1 MLINVHLIA
10 YKSSTYQA
18 VLAIFMAMNAA
29 TSAHLLA
36 MPEAAAHPVS
46 SPERAAGTDSDPQE
60 TQEWHDAFKALVA
73 AQGTAR
79 ARHILDSLVVLSREQ
94 RVGWQPELTT
104 PYLNSIHVSQQP
116 NFPGDLAIEEKLGS
130 LMRWNALA
138 MVAKANAAEM
148 GGSSELGGHIASYAS
163 AADLFEVGYNH
174 FFRGRVDPIDTNAR
188 QFFDMPPLEKL
199 APSGGSAAHAVASVG
214 ASLGDLVFFQ
224 PHSSPGVY
232 ARAYLEGRLTE
243 QDLDFYRR
251 EIEAP
256 QHGAR
261 GLSSYPHPWLMPDFW
276 QFPTGSMGIGP
287 ISSIYHARFMR
298 YLTHRNLLNCSQRK
312 VWGVFGD
319 GEMDEPES
327 MSALTL
333 ASREGLDNLVW
344 VVNCNLQR
352 LDGPVRGN
360 GRIIDELERLF
371 SGAGWHVIKLIWGSD
386 WDGLFAR
393 DTAGALARTFA
404 STVDGQMQ
412 TFAAKDGRYN
422 RDSFFGQSP
431 ELAALAQG
439 MTDEQID
446 RLKRGGHDIVKIHA
460 AYAAAAAHSG
470 QPTVIL
476 AHTKKGYGMGNAGQ
490 GKMTTHSQKKLDEDE
505 LIAYR
510 NRFNLPL
517 TDEQAKTLC
526 YFKPDDDSPEMQYL
540 RQRRAALGGHLPK
553 RYTAA
558 NTVPVPPLMPPAAQ
572 GAMAEF
578 AANTG
583 SGAGNSNVGSVAN
596 SYAHFALHANG
607 KEMSTTMAFV
617 RMLGGLLKDAQ
628 LGPRIVPIVADEA
641 RTFGMANL
649 FKQVGIYS
657 SVGQRYAPEDIGSVL
672 SYREALDGQILEEGI
687 SEAGAIASWTAA
699 ATSYSV
705 HGLAML
711 PFYIYYS
718 MFGFQRVGDAI
729 WAAADQRARGFLL
742 GATSGRTTLGGE
754 GLQHQDGSSH
764 LVAATIPNC
773 KAYDPAFAGELA
785 VILDQGMRNMLVDQ
799 RDVFYYITLMNESYA
814 QPNLLP
820 EAHQGVIRGCYK
832 YSSTLRPYDG
842 DIAPKNL
849 KNITLLGSGAILTE
863 VVKAAAQ
870 LEALGYAVDVVS
882 VTSWSELARD
892 GAACEAA
899 STAASPVATATSF
912 AAPNPVRPEPVEGF
926 TKPWLQQVLSQTS
939 GPIVAATDYVRALP
953 ESVRAYLP
961 AGRSYATLG
970 TDGFGR
976 SDTRAAL
983 RAYFQV
989 DAAAIVQRAL
999 AIQ

>member
-1 MLINVHLIA
+1 MADHSITR
-10 YKSSTYQA
+10 Y
-18 VLAIFMAMNAA
+18 LADDVGDAD
-29 TSAHLLA
+29 
-36 MPEAAAHPVS
+36 PV
-46 SPERAAGTDSDPQE
+46 E
-60 TQEWHDAFKALVA
+60 TAEWRDAFQALVA
-73 AQGTAR
+73 THGPAR
-79 ARHILDSLVVLSREQ
+79 ARFILDQLAVMARHPAVAWS
-94 RVGWQPELTT
+94 PELVT
-104 PYLNSIHVSQQP
+104 PYVNSIPVERQP
-116 NFPGDLAIEEKLGS
+116 AFPGDLAIEEKLAS

-138 MVAKANAAEM
+138 MVVRANTAY
-148 GGSSELGGHIASYAS
+148 GELGGHIASYAS
-163 AADLFEVGYNH
+163 AADLFEVGFNH
-174 FFRGRVDPIDTNAR
+174 FFRAR
-188 QFFDMPPLEKL
+188 NPQQ
-199 APSGGSAAHAVASVG
+199 G
-214 ASLGDLVFFQ
+214 GDLVFFQ
-224 PHSSPGVY
+224 PHSAPGVY
-232 ARAYLEGRLTE
+232 ARAFLEGRLTE
-243 QDLDFYRR
+243 GDLAHYRQ
-251 EIEAP
+251 EITAP
-256 QHGAR
+256 ADGAR

-298 YLTHRNLLNCSQRK
+298 YLTHRNLVNCGDAASDTGKRIDERR

-333 ASREGLDNLVW
+333 ASREKLDNLVW

-360 GRIIDELERLF
+360 GRIVDELEKLF
-371 SGAGWHVIKLIWGSD
+371 RGAGWNVIKLLWGSD

-393 DTAGALARTFA
+393 DTTGALVRAFA
-404 STVDGQMQ
+404 HTVDGQMQ
-412 TFAAKDGRYN
+412 TFAAKDGRFN
-422 RDSFFGQSP
+422 RDNFFGQDE
-431 ELAALAQG
+431 ELARLAQG

-446 RLKRGGHDIVKIHA
+446 RLKRGGHDLVKIHA
-460 AYAAAAAHSG
+460 AYDAAAKHRG

-476 AHTKKGYGMGNAGQ
+476 AHTKKGYGMGSAGQ
-490 GKMTTHSQKKLDEDE
+490 GRMTTHSQKKLDDAALLEF
-505 LIAYR
+505 R

-517 TDEQAKTLC
+517 SDEQATTLA
-526 YFKPDDDSPEMQYL
+526 FSKPGEDSPEMRYL
-540 RQRRAALGGHLPK
+540 HQRRAALGGYLPQ
-553 RYTAA
+553 RQTVCD
-558 NTVPVPPLMPPAAQ
+558 TVPVPESA
-572 GAMAEF
+572 
-578 AANTG
+578 
-583 SGAGNSNVGSVAN
+583 
-596 SYAHFALHANG
+596 SYAQFALQAGG

-617 RMLGGLLKDAQ
+617 RLLGALLKDPQ

-657 SVGQRYAPEDIGSVL
+657 SAGQSYEPEDIGSVL

-705 HGLAML
+705 HGYAML

-785 VILDQGMRNMLVDQ
+785 VIVDRGMREMLVEQ
-799 RDVFYYITLMNESYA
+799 RDVFYYVTLMNANYA
-814 QPNLLP
+814 QPDLSP
-820 EAHQGVIRGCYK
+820 EAQEGVIRGCYR
-832 YSSTLRPYDG
+832 YARYG
-842 DIAPKNL
+842 DQTARQRV
-849 KNITLLGSGAILTE
+849 TLLGSGAILTE
-863 VVKAAAQ
+863 VIAAARQ
-870 LEALGYAVDVVS
+870 LAADGIPTDVYS

-892 GAACEAA
+892 GLAREQRAMAGEGEAPAYVTQQLAGSGPVIAA
-899 STAASPVATATSF
+899 S
-912 AAPNPVRPEPVEGF
+912 
-926 TKPWLQQVLSQTS
+926 
-939 GPIVAATDYVRALP
+939 DYVRAVP
-953 ESVRAYLP
+953 ESIRAYVP
-961 AGRSYATLG
+961 QGRRYLTLG

-983 RAYFQV
+983 REFFGV
-989 DAAAIVQRAL
+989 DAASIVKAAQHAL
-999 AIQ
+999 S

>member
-1 MLINVHLIA
+1 
-10 YKSSTYQA
+10 
-18 VLAIFMAMNAA
+18 MNMSD
-29 TSAHLLA
+29 T
-36 MPEAAAHPVS
+36 
-46 SPERAAGTDSDPQE
+46 DPQE
-60 TQEWHDAFKALVA
+60 TAEWHDAFAALIA
-73 AQGTAR
+73 SQGAER
-79 ARHILDSLVVLSREQ
+79 ARHILNSLAEQ
-94 RVGWQPELTT
+94 ARAQRIGWQPELAT
-104 PYLNSIHVSQQP
+104 PYVNTIAVDVQP
-116 NFPGDLAIEEKLGS
+116 PFPGDLAMEERLAS
-130 LMRWNALA
+130 LIRWNALA
-138 MVAKANAAEM
+138 MVVRANQAY
-148 GGSSELGGHIASYAS
+148 GELGGHIASYAS
-163 AADLFEVGYNH
+163 AADLFETGYNH
-174 FFRGRVDPIDTNAR
+174 FFRARGEASAQACDP
-188 QFFDMPPLEKL
+188 
-199 APSGGSAAHAVASVG
+199 

-224 PHSSPGVY
+224 PHSAPGVY

-243 QDLDFYRR
+243 DDLAHYRQELTSPLAR
-251 EIEAP
+251 TG
-256 QHGAR
+256 QGAR
-261 GLSSYPHPWLMPDFW
+261 GLCSYPHPTLMPDFW

-298 YLTHRNLLNCSQRK
+298 YLTHRRLLDCTGRK

-333 ASREGLDNLVW
+333 AAREGLDNLVW

-360 GRIIDELERLF
+360 GRIIDELEKLF
-371 SGAGWHVIKLIWGSD
+371 AGAGWNVIKLLWGSD

-393 DTAGALARTFA
+393 DTTGALARAFA
-404 STVDGQMQ
+404 NTVDGQMQ

-422 RDSFFGQSP
+422 RDTFFGQSP
-431 ELAALAQG
+431 ELARLAQG

-460 AYAAAAAHSG
+460 AYAAAAAHRG

-476 AHTKKGYGMGNAGQ
+476 AHTKKGYGMGSAGQ
-490 GKMTTHSQKKLDEDE
+490 GKMTTHSHKKFDETD
-505 LIAYR
+505 LIAFR
-510 NRFNLPL
+510 NRFSLPL
-517 TDEQAKTLC
+517 SDEQVTSLC
-526 YFKPDDDSPEMQYL
+526 FYKPADDSPELRYL
-540 RQRRAALGGHLPK
+540 HAQRQRLGGYLP
-553 RYTAA
+553 RRFSDCAPV
-558 NTVPVPPLMPPAAQ
+558 NVPSLD
-572 GAMAEF
+572 
-578 AANTG
+578 
-583 SGAGNSNVGSVAN
+583 
-596 SYAHFALHANG
+596 SYAPWALQADG

-617 RMLGGLLKDAQ
+617 RMLGNLLKDGE
-628 LGPRIVPIVADEA
+628 LGPRVVPIVADEA

-672 SYREALDGQILEEGI
+672 SYREAQDGQILEEGI

-773 KAYDPAFAGELA
+773 KAYDPAFSGELA
-785 VILDQGMRNMLVDQ
+785 VILDHGMHEMLVDQ
-799 RDVFYYITLMNESYA
+799 KDVFYYVTLMNENYA
-814 QPNLLP
+814 QPDFP
-820 EAHQGVIRGCYK
+820 MGSASDAVRGCYK
-832 YSSTLRPYDG
+832 FRSYSCDG
-842 DIAPKNL
+842 DGDGNDAGDAGDKTRARDRPRATSAATAKPQV
-849 KNITLLGSGAILTE
+849 TLMGSGAILTE
-863 VVKAAAQ
+863 VIQASQQ
-870 LEALGYAVDVVS
+870 LAEQGFHVDVYS

-892 GAACEAA
+892 GLA
-899 STAASPVATATSF
+899 SVSEGATPFVADQLRASH
-912 AAPNPVRPEPVEGF
+912 
-926 TKPWLQQVLSQTS
+926 
-939 GPIVAATDYVRALP
+939 GPIIAATDYVRAVP

-961 AGRSYATLG
+961 MGRSYTTLG

-983 RAYFQV
+983 REHFGV
-989 DAAAIVQRAL
+989 DAASIVQAARKAC
-999 AIQ
+999 AIDPLGA

>member
-1 MLINVHLIA
+1 
-10 YKSSTYQA
+10 
-18 VLAIFMAMNAA
+18 MNAA

-36 MPEAAAHPVS
+36 ALSNPAVDP
-46 SPERAAGTDSDPQE
+46 DPQE
-60 TQEWHDAFKALVA
+60 TQEWRDAFTALVA
-73 AQGTAR
+73 AQGPKR
-79 ARHILDSLVVLSREQ
+79 ARQILDGLVALSREQ

-104 PYLNSIHVSQQP
+104 PYVNSIHVSQQCS
-116 NFPGDLAIEEKLGS
+116 FPGDLAVEEKLGS

-138 MVAKANAAEM
+138 MVAKANAAY
-148 GGSSELGGHIASYAS
+148 GELGGHIASYAS

-174 FFRGRVDPIDTNAR
+174 FFKAR
-188 QFFDMPPLEKL
+188 DV
-199 APSGGSAAHAVASVG
+199 AAGDQHG
-214 ASLGDLVFFQ
+214 GDLVFFQ
-224 PHSSPGVY
+224 PHSAPGVY
-232 ARAYLEGRLTE
+232 ARAFLEGRLTE
-243 QDLDFYRR
+243 QDLNFYRR

-298 YLTHRNLLNCSQRK
+298 YLSHRQLLDCSQRK

-371 SGAGWHVIKLIWGSD
+371 SGAGWNVVKLIWGSD

-393 DTAGALARTFA
+393 DITGALAKTFA
-404 STVDGQMQ
+404 NTVDGQMQ

-460 AYAAAAAHSG
+460 AYAAAAAHTG
-470 QPTVIL
+470 QPAVIL

-517 TDEQAKTLC
+517 TDEQAKTLS
-526 YFKPDDDSPEMQYL
+526 YYKPAQDSAEMQYL
-540 RQRRAALGGHLPK
+540 HARRAALGGHLPK
-553 RYTAA
+553 RHTTAQV
-558 NTVPVPPLMPPAAQ
+558 VPVPALTLPTSE
-572 GAMAEF
+572 G
-578 AANTG
+578 
-583 SGAGNSNVGSVAN
+583 N
-596 SYAHFALHANG
+596 SYAQFALQADG

-617 RMLGGLLKDAQ
+617 RMLGNLLKDKQ

-657 SVGQRYAPEDIGSVL
+657 SLGQKYAPEDIGSVL

-705 HGLAML
+705 HGLTML

-754 GLQHQDGSSH
+754 GLQHQDGTSH

-785 VILDQGMRNMLVDQ
+785 VIWNAGMREMMVEQ
-799 RDVFYYITLMNESYA
+799 KDVFYYITLMNENYA
-814 QPNLLP
+814 QPNLP
-820 EAHQGVIRGCYK
+820 ANAHEDVLRGCYK
-832 YSSTLRPYDG
+832 YNSYLSSKHLDYKAKTLV
-842 DIAPKNL
+842 KV
-849 KNITLLGSGAILTE
+849 TLLGSGAILTE
-863 VVKAAAQ
+863 VVKAAEQ
-870 LEALGYAVDVVS
+870 LSQQGYDVDVIN

-892 GAACEAA
+892 GAACEATLESKGA
-899 STAASPVATATSF
+899 L
-912 AAPNPVRPEPVEGF
+912 
-926 TKPWLQQVLSQTS
+926 PWIQQVLSQTS
-939 GPIVAATDYVRALP
+939 GPIIAATDYVRAVP
-953 ESVRAYLP
+953 ESVHAYLP
-961 AGRSYATLG
+961 EGRKYNTLG

-983 RAYFQV
+983 RAFFKV
-989 DAAAIVQRAL
+989 DSASIVEAALRQL
-999 AIQ
+999 APANYGVSRGS